1 MNFVHRWSCLQ
12 GYSEAILDDI
22 VQTKEEI
29 DEFVQIIYD
38 ESVRLGKLVN
48 ELLDLAR
55 MESGHVELHI
65 GEVDIHPF
73 VEKIGRKF
81 QGIAKDKEVELTVD
95 FRNQIEEYAF
105 DADRMEQVLTNLI
118 DNAIRHTNAGGHVTL
133 VIDTK
138 IMASFLKYKIRVGIP
153 EEDIPFYL
161 IVSIKLI
168 KQEHVGKRVEQ
179 DSGLQLRKILFK
191 AMTVKFLYQVLLEKE
206 LHSLYIYRIV

>member
-1 MNFVHRWSCLQ
+1 MNFVHRWSSQ

-105 DADRMEQVLTNLI
+105 DAIGWN
-118 DNAIRHTNAGGHVTL
+118 
-133 VIDTK
+133 K
-138 IMASFLKYKIRVGIP
+138 C
-153 EEDIPFYL
+153 
-161 IVSIKLI
+161 
-168 KQEHVGKRVEQ
+168 
-179 DSGLQLRKILFK
+179 
-191 AMTVKFLYQVLLEKE
+191 
-206 LHSLYIYRIV
+206 

>member
-1 MNFVHRWSCLQ
+1 MNFVHQWSSLQ

-73 VEKIGRKF
+73 VEK
-81 QGIAKDKEVELTVD
+81 
-95 FRNQIEEYAF
+95 
-105 DADRMEQVLTNLI
+105 
-118 DNAIRHTNAGGHVTL
+118 L
-133 VIDTK
+133 VVNSK
-138 IMASFLKYKIRVGIP
+138 
-153 EEDIPFYL
+153 
-161 IVSIKLI
+161 
-168 KQEHVGKRVEQ
+168 
-179 DSGLQLRKILFK
+179 GLQ
-191 AMTVKFLYQVLLEKE
+191 
-206 LHSLYIYRIV
+206 RIKRSR